1 MFKKVI
7 LLLPLIFILQ
17 CTLPEIQDI
26 TPPVAI
32 VIYPYEGAVVSANV
46 DVLIS
51 ASDDEEVTKV
61 WYYLN
66 GEEVGSSKTSPYVIP
81 LNITGL
87 EKKVNHVI
95 QAAAKDKDGNIGYSP
110 LTNFTVAETEDII
123 DPVVAIVNP
132 QGGQVVEG
140 IVNLVAF
147 AEDERS
153 IQKVAFFVNGDS
165 LGISTTYPYTYNWD
179 TATYS
184 DSTQHTIY
192 AKAWDGGNNVAISPV
207 ISVTVYPRTGEAG
220 DFTPP
225 AALFL
230 YPITGSTVAGI
241 VTVALDIADDDS
253 LDKIEF
259 YVDGILEATT
269 SKPTS
274 PWTYDWDTSTKAD
287 SLPHNLYIKV
297 YDRAG
302 NLGTATST
310 VTIFSE
316 IGVVDP
322 DITPP
327 TAQFLYPIEE
337 STLNGMVQVAVDIA
351 DDESLSKIE
360 FYVDGILETS
370 TNNPSS
376 PWLYDWDTTP
386 YADSQVHTLYIKV
399 YDGAGN
405 IGTTTSTV
413 TIAAD
418 EPDITAPTALI
429 LYPIGESTVTGNVS
443 VSVDLFDN
451 VGVTRAEFY
460 VDGALVTQ
468 ANNPSIP
475 WIFTWNTTADGL
487 LHSIYIKAFDAAGNI
502 GTSGLLTVTTN

>member
-165 LGISTTYPYTYNWD
+165 LGISTTYP
-179 TATYS
+179 
-184 DSTQHTIY
+184 
-192 AKAWDGGNNVAISPV
+192 
-207 ISVTVYPRTGEAG
+207 
-220 DFTPP
+220 
-225 AALFL
+225 
-230 YPITGSTVAGI
+230 
-241 VTVALDIADDDS
+241 
-253 LDKIEF
+253 
-259 YVDGILEATT
+259 
-269 SKPTS
+269 
-274 PWTYDWDTSTKAD
+274 
-287 SLPHNLYIKV
+287 
-297 YDRAG
+297 
-302 NLGTATST
+302 
-310 VTIFSE
+310 
-316 IGVVDP
+316 
-322 DITPP
+322 
-327 TAQFLYPIEE
+327 
-337 STLNGMVQVAVDIA
+337 
-351 DDESLSKIE
+351 
-360 FYVDGILETS
+360 
-370 TNNPSS
+370 
-376 PWLYDWDTTP
+376 
-386 YADSQVHTLYIKV
+386 
-399 YDGAGN
+399 
-405 IGTTTSTV
+405 
-413 TIAAD
+413 
-418 EPDITAPTALI
+418 
-429 LYPIGESTVTGNVS
+429 
-443 VSVDLFDN
+443 
-451 VGVTRAEFY
+451 
-460 VDGALVTQ
+460 
-468 ANNPSIP
+468 
-475 WIFTWNTTADGL
+475 
-487 LHSIYIKAFDAAGNI
+487 
-502 GTSGLLTVTTN
+502 